1 MHQRLFAAC
10 SSPAIVT
17 WLPAPAQT
25 NGRGVD
31 MALNSLADEK
41 LLATVR
47 CIAYRGHLLEIGKYN
62 IIKGTPL
69 SMAPMHQNVSF
80 QGIDLDTII
89 LCLDKDEVQA
99 ACIYSLCVAV
109 VPFSRVCPVAPCMV
123 VLLAALDQVCDDV
136 SDSGIVHCMGPALC
150 HPTV

>member
-1 MHQRLFAAC
+1 M
-10 SSPAIVT
+10 VT
-17 WLPAPAQT
+17 WLPARVQT

-89 LCLDKDEVQA
+89 LSLDKEEVQA
-99 ACIYSLCVAV
+99 ACIRNVLCLCGT
-109 VPFSRVCPVAPCMV
+109 FTHVCPAAPCIG
-123 VLLAALDQVCDDV
+123 VLLASLNPTCDDV
-136 SDSGIVHCMGPALC
+136 SESGIAHCTRPALC
-150 HPTV
+150 C

>member
-1 MHQRLFAAC
+1 ML
-10 SSPAIVT
+10 T
-17 WLPAPAQT
+17 WLPAHVQT

-69 SMAPMHQNVSF
+69 SMAPMHKNVSF

-89 LCLDKDEVQA
+89 LCLDEDEVQA
-99 ACIYSLCVAV
+99 AFRCTTLCSCG
-109 VPFSRVCPVAPCMV
+109 PLT
-123 VLLAALDQVCDDV
+123 VLIQ
-136 SDSGIVHCMGPALC
+136 SC
-150 HPTV
+150 HV